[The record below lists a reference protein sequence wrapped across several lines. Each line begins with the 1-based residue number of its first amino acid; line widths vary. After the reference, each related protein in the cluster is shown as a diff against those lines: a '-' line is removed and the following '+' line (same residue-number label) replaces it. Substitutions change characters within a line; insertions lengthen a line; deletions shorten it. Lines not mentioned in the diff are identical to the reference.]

1 MPGVWPPGHGLVRRL
16 RIGRPGAWF
25 VVAVVLAVGAFMLA
39 SGAGGSGPAMQG
51 VLVASRP
58 IAAGTLIDDAAD
70 GLLAT
75 AQVPHDLALGGLIA
89 GPDQVRG
96 RRVVAAVGPGEP
108 ITQAALGGD
117 PRIGPAPLAPGE
129 RAVPVPL
136 RAAGAAAAAPP
147 VGSRVD
153 VIASDGEGLA
163 GRTRVV
169 VSDAEVL
176 SVMRAGGAD
185 GDVSSDAIVLR
196 LASADALEVARALD
210 FAREVR
216 VVTRPAEER

>member
-1 MPGVWPPGHGLVRRL
+1 MRAPRV
-16 RIGRPGAWF
+16 GRPGAWF
-25 VVAVVLAVGAFMLA
+25 VVAVLLAVGAFMLA
-39 SGAGGSGPAMQG
+39 SGAGGSAPDMRG

-58 IAAGTLIDDAAD
+58 IAAGTLIDDAAAE
-70 GLLAT
+70 LLVT
-75 AQVPHDLALGGLIA
+75 AQVPRDLALGGLIA
-89 GPDQVRG
+89 TADHARG
-96 RRVVAAVGPGEP
+96 RRLVASVGAGEP

-147 VGSRVD
+147 TGARVD

-169 VSDAEVL
+169 VSGAEVL
-176 SVMRAGGAD
+176 SVMRADGAD
-185 GDVSSDAIVLR
+185 GDTSGDAIVLR

-216 VVTRPAEER
+216 VVARPMEEP

>member
-1 MPGVWPPGHGLVRRL
+1 MRL
-16 RIGRPGAWF
+16 PRIGRPGAWF
-25 VVAVVLAVGAFMLA
+25 VAAVVLAAGAFMLA
-39 SGAGGSGPAMQG
+39 SGVGGSAPAMQG
-51 VLVASRP
+51 VLVAARP
-58 IAAGTLIDDAAD
+58 IAAGTLLDDAAAD
-70 GLLAT
+70 LLST
-75 AQVPHDLALGGLIA
+75 ARVPADLALGGLVA
-89 GPDQVRG
+89 SADDARG
-96 RRVVAAVGPGEP
+96 RRLVAAVGEGEP

-136 RAAGAAAAAPP
+136 RAAGSAAAAPP
-147 VGSRVD
+147 PGARVD

-169 VSDAEVL
+169 VPDAEVL
-176 SVMRAGGAD
+176 SVMRAEGAD
-185 GDVSSDAIVLR
+185 GDMSGDAIVLR

-216 VVTRPAEER
+216 VVARPPEER

>member
-1 MPGVWPPGHGLVRRL
+1 M
-16 RIGRPGAWF
+16 GRPGAWF
-25 VVAVVLAVGAFMLA
+25 LVAVVLAVAAFLLA
-39 SGAGGSGPAMQG
+39 GGMGGAGPPMQS
-51 VLVASRP
+51 VLVAARP
-58 IAAGTLIDDAAD
+58 IAAGTILDEAAD
-70 GLLAT
+70 PLLAT
-75 AQVPHDLALGGLIA
+75 ARVPADLALGGLVGGA
-89 GPDQVRG
+89 DEARG
-96 RRVVAAVGPGEP
+96 RRLVAAVGEGEP

-147 VGSRVD
+147 PGARVD

-169 VSDAEVL
+169 VADAEVL
-176 SVMRAGGAD
+176 SVMRDEGAD
-185 GDVSSDAIVLR
+185 GDVSGDAIVLR

-216 VVTRPAEER
+216 VVARPPEER

>member
-1 MPGVWPPGHGLVRRL
+1 MRL
-16 RIGRPGAWF
+16 PRPGRPGAWF
-25 VVAVVLAVGAFMLA
+25 VVAVLLAVGAFMLA
-39 SGAGGSGPAMQG
+39 SGAGGSAPDMQG

-58 IAAGTLIDDAAD
+58 IAAGTVLDDAAVD
-70 GLLAT
+70 LLAT
-75 AQVPHDLALGGLIA
+75 AQVPRDLMLGGLLA
-89 GPDQVRG
+89 SADQARG
-96 RRVVAAVGPGEP
+96 RRLVAAVGAGEP

-136 RAAGAAAAAPP
+136 RAAGSAAAAPP
-147 VGSRVD
+147 AGARVD

-169 VSDAEVL
+169 VSDAEVI
-176 SVMRAGGAD
+176 SVMRADAAGGD
-185 GDVSSDAIVLR
+185 SSGDAIVLR
-196 LASADALEVARALD
+196 LRSADALEVARALD

-216 VVTRPAEER
+216 VVARPTEEP

>member
-1 MPGVWPPGHGLVRRL
+1 MRL
-16 RIGRPGAWF
+16 PRIGRPGAWF
-25 VVAVVLAVGAFMLA
+25 VLAVALAAGAFMLA
-39 SGAGGSGPAMQG
+39 TGMGGSDIAMQR
-51 VLVASRP
+51 VLVAARP
-58 IAAGTLIDDAAD
+58 IAAGTLLDETAD
-70 GLLAT
+70 NLLAT
-75 AQVPHDLALGGLIA
+75 AEVPLDMPLTGLIA
-89 GPDQVRG
+89 SPDAARG
-96 RRVVAAVGPGEP
+96 RRLASAVGAGEP

-117 PRIGPAPLAPGE
+117 PRIGPAPLAAGE

-147 VGSRVD
+147 PGARVD

-176 SVMRAGGAD
+176 SVMRADGAD
-185 GDVSSDAIVLR
+185 GDISGDAIVLR
-196 LASADALEVARALD
+196 LVSADALEVARALD

-216 VVTRPAEER
+216 VVARPAEEP